1 MSVPPFSTLPLRAVQ
16 RSIDVVWSPQ
26 RPRPGLSVSL
36 RIHIPHAERVTI
48 VYPDD
53 AELDERVL
61 RALFSPLLRS
71 IAAQHFP
78 GILRELADKHGF
90 PMAPNIRIGAPRT
103 RWASRSSTGTISL
116 SYLMLFFPEALLHH
130 VLLHEL
136 CHIEHMNHGR
146 DFHARLEEVDPLAK
160 AHEAAMRS
168 VVRDYIPA
176 WLRG

>member
-53 AELDERVL
+53 AELDERAL
-61 RALFSPLLRS
+61 RVLFSPLLRS

-78 GILRELADKHGF
+78 GILRELAGKHGF

-116 SYLMLFFPEALLHH
+116 SYLMYIMSFRNMATEGFGLASAVGN
-130 VLLHEL
+130 VLG
-136 CHIEHMNHGR
+136 IFIIVFYQIN
-146 DFHARLEEVDPLAK
+146 DKIAK
-160 AHEAAMRS
+160 KWVS
-168 VVRDYIPA
+168 YD
-176 WLRG
+176 